1 MEHQSYQPFTVETLP
16 ARLAHIEAVT
26 SRVGENIAAWSVR
39 EVGDGNLNLV
49 FIVTGPTGSVIVK
62 QALPYVRLV
71 GESWPLPLK
80 RSFFEYHALKRHALR
95 DPGRV
100 PEIYHYDEAQ
110 ALIVMQFLAPHV
122 IFRKSVVSGVQHPN
136 LAQHMGL
143 FLARSLFAGSALA
156 MNGTDVRADMVLFAD
171 NTALADITENLV
183 FSDPYFAAKLN
194 RHTPGLKPMIATLR
208 ADRGLRIA
216 AQEMKH
222 MFVTKTETL
231 VHGDLHSGSIMVT
244 GEDSQ
249 VIDPEFAIY
258 GPFGFDV
265 GMLLA
270 NILLAFFA
278 QSGHEKTNGDRAE
291 YRAWLM
297 GVFADIWGIFSAEFK
312 LLWRTKRTGIL
323 YEKSLFE
330 TAGDFDGADSA
341 CARLLANIWHDGL
354 GFIGVE
360 MHRRILGLAH
370 VEDLEAITN
379 ENRRAT
385 AEARA
390 LAFGRI
396 AAVERSSLSMADLV
410 DIANQIEQRTYL

>member
-1 MEHQSYQPFTVETLP
+1 MEAYQPFSVEILP
-16 ARLAHIEAVT
+16 QRLARIEAMT
-26 SRVGENIAAWSVR
+26 SRVGGNPALWSVR

-49 FIVTGPTGSVIVK
+49 FIVTGPLGSVIVK

-80 RSFFEYHALKRHALR
+80 RSYFEYHALKRHAAH

-100 PEIYHYDEAQ
+100 PEIYYFDEAQ
-110 ALIVMQFLAPHV
+110 ALIIMQFLSPHV
-122 IFRKSVVSGVQHPN
+122 IFRKSVVAGVRHPN
-136 LAQHMGL
+136 LAHHMGL
-143 FLARSLFAGSALA
+143 FLARTLFTGSALA
-156 MNGTDVRADMVLFAD
+156 MNATQFRADMVLFAD

-194 RHTPGLKPMIATLR
+194 RHTPGLEPVLHALR

-216 AQEMKH
+216 AQDMKH
-222 MFVTKTETL
+222 AFVTKTETL
-231 VHGDLHSGSIMVT
+231 MHGDLHSGSIMVT
-244 GEDSQ
+244 DNDSQ

-258 GPFGFDV
+258 GPYGFDV
-265 GMLLA
+265 GMLLG

-278 QSGHEKTNGDRAE
+278 QSGHEKSAGDRDE
-291 YRAWLM
+291 YRAWLLT
-297 GVFADIWGIFSAEFK
+297 VLADIWGIFSAEFGR
-312 LLWRTKRTGIL
+312 LWQTGRTGIL
-323 YEKSLFE
+323 YEKTLFE
-330 TAGDFDGADSA
+330 SAGDHDGSNSA
-341 CARLLANIWHDGL
+341 CARILANIWRDAV

-370 VEDLEAITN
+370 VEELEAIKD
-379 ENRRAT
+379 EGRRAQ

-396 AAVERSSLSMADLV
+396 AAVERNLLSVADLAGLAR
-410 DIANQIEQRTYL
+410 DIGKRRYL